1 MSVLP
6 DGTAHLRGP
15 LLELRAHHQEGRVN
29 VLGLWIPPELLGWL
43 LMLLALAVA
52 LYGLTRKR

>member
-1 MSVLP
+1 
-6 DGTAHLRGP
+6 
-15 LLELRAHHQEGRVN
+15 VN
-29 VLGLWIPPELLGWL
+29 VLGLWVPPELLGWL